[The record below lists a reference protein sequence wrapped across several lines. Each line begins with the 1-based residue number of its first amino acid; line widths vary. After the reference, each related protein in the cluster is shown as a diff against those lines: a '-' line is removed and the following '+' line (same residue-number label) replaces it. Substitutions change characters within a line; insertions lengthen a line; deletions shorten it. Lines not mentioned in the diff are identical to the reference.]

1 MNTFFFGYLSLKWR
15 RLARVLSLLSIILS
29 FILIEIFIQG
39 VGDFL
44 LDPFNPLGFI
54 IFLIPSLVSYTLKP
68 FINKN
73 KS

>member
-15 RLARVLSLLSIILS
+15 RLARVLSLTIIVML
-29 FILIEIFIQG
+29 FILIEIFVQS

-54 IFLIPSLVSYTLKP
+54 IFLIPSLISYTLKP

-73 KS
+73 KT